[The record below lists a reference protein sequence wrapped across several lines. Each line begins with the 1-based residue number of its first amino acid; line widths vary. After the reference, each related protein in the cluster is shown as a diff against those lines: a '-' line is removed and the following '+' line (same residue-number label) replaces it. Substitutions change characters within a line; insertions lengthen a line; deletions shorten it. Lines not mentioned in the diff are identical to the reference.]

1 MILNVEGLFG
11 CWRFECL
18 GIVWGGSGGDT
29 CSSRSRRRTCLMV
42 VVGVIMMMVVMTTM
56 VPTHTCAP
64 CPCASVL
71 RLVAKSL
78 LFELQ
83 FAPSTASLPAA
94 SPQSHTPAQHV
105 TRLANKCRALASC
118 CSSVVDISASCCSS
132 VVDILASCS
141 ISVVDILAS
150 CSISVVNAPAAAA
163 RRRCFVP
170 FPAPRARAPLAAQPA
185 STAQSKAPPRCCC

>member
-1 MILNVEGLFG
+1 MRSDLKLEGVGGFDLENLAGVVILNVEGLVC

-18 GIVWGGSGGDT
+18 GIVLGGSGGST

-78 LFELQ
+78 LFESK

-118 CSSVVDISASCCSS
+118 CS
-132 VVDILASCS
+132 
-141 ISVVDILAS
+141 SVVDILAS

>member
-1 MILNVEGLFG
+1 MILNVEVLVC

-18 GIVWGGSGGDT
+18 GIVWGGSGGGT

-42 VVGVIMMMVVMTTM
+42 VVWVIMMMVVMTTM

-78 LFELQ
+78 LFEWQ

-94 SPQSHTPAQHV
+94 LPQSHTPAQHV

-118 CSSVVDISASCCSS
+118 CSSVVDISASCCS
-132 VVDILASCS
+132 
-141 ISVVDILAS
+141 SVVDILAS